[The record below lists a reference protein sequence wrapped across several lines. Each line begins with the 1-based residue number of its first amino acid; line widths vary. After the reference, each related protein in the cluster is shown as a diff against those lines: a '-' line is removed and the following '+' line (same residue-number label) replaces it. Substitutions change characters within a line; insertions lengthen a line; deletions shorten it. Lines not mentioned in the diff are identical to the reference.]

1 MGKVATEKTLQKGVD
16 LLSVLARSTV
26 YPVKDYKE
34 VQQIVREGLAADVF
48 NIGDQIVETWNFNGT
63 EYTLPFDIV
72 HFGIVTNKNGD
83 RVPGMYLQSHWVLA
97 PVQFDGNEA
106 FWYCENALNAGT
118 YNVTMGNS
126 WGNNVVANKVY
137 QFTLTQAVPQGG
149 QLVFTT
155 ATSTTSGLPDQAP
168 ANWRVRSYAS
178 AADTTHIEMVEVT
191 EGSSGTS
198 LGTLSIST
206 KYADSGV
213 NNMQRASYGYNR
225 WSHSGMRQWLNSS
238 ATKGNWWTAQNVF
251 DRPPD
256 QLTSIDGFMAGLD
269 EDFLEV
275 VQPIQI
281 TTALNTVSD
290 SSIGTTETTIDKF
303 FCPSLQEEYIVP
315 QLADVEGENWDYWIQ
330 RLDLDSPQNT
340 YQNAENTNANVN
352 HIRYAYENHTS
363 PQNVRLR
370 SANRGNAILT
380 WFVTSTGYVSN
391 TYATTAHRPAPACV
405 IC

>member
-1 MGKVATEKTLQKGVD
+1 MGKVATEKTLQKGID
-16 LLSVLARSTV
+16 LLSVIARNSV
-26 YPVKDYKE
+26 YPVKDYNE

-48 NIGDQIVETWNFNGT
+48 NIGDQIIETWNFNGT

-72 HFGIVTNKNGD
+72 HFGIVTNKNGN
-83 RVPGMYLQSHWVLA
+83 RVPGMFLQSHWALV

-106 FWYCENALNAGT
+106 FWYCTSALNAGT

-137 QFTLTQAVPQGG
+137 QFTLTQNVPQGG
-149 QLVFTT
+149 QLVFTL
-155 ATSTTSGLPDQAP
+155 ANSTTGGLPDQDP

-178 AADTTHIEMVEVT
+178 AANTNHIEMVTVT
-191 EGSSGTS
+191 EGSGGTS
-198 LGTLSIST
+198 LGTLSSST
-206 KYADSGV
+206 KYADTGL

-225 WSHSGMRQWLNSS
+225 WSQSGMRQWLNSN

-256 QLTSIDGFMAGLD
+256 QLSSIDGFMAGFD
-269 EDFLEV
+269 EDFLNV
-275 VQPIQI
+275 IQPIQV

-290 SSIGTTETTIDKF
+290 NLIGNTETTIDKF
-303 FCPSLQEEYIVP
+303 FLPSLEQEYCVP
-315 QLADVEGENWDYWIQ
+315 QLADAEGEAWDYWKE
-330 RLDLDSPQNT
+330 RLDIDSPQVW
-340 YQNAENTNANVN
+340 YDAGINAN

-363 PQNVRLR
+363 PQYVRLR
-370 SANRGNAILT
+370 SAYRGYASYAWSVNSTGSVVSGNATHAI
-380 WFVTSTGYVSN
+380 
-391 TYATTAHRPAPACV
+391 RPAPACV